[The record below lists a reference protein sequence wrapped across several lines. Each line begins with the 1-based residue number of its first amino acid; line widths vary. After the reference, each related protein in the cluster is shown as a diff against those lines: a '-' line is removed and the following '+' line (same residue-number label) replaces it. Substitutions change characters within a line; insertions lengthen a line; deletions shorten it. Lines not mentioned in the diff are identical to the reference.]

1 MRRPQADRANRRQ
14 LVQILAL
21 HGLRGIQTHTLLTI
35 RIRFTAISY
44 KWLQIFIVLQGFLRI
59 CRRLG
64 SGHTVPLK
72 LAAAGAR
79 HFMTRPKLSEREL
92 ECLEWVSLGK
102 TSWETGLILGVSERT
117 INFHL
122 LNAAR
127 KLNVYGR
134 QAAVAIALRQNLLH
148 GSPPEAAASANVQSN
163 RLTPIAE
170 PTTA

>member
-1 MRRPQADRANRRQ
+1 MATNFY
-14 LVQILAL
+14 
-21 HGLRGIQTHTLLTI
+21 
-35 RIRFTAISY
+35 RFTG
-44 KWLQIFIVLQGFLRI
+44 VLRI
-59 CRRLG
+59 CRHLV

-72 LAAAGAR
+72 LAAAGAK
-79 HFMTRPKLSEREL
+79 HFMTPPKLSEREL

-148 GSPPEAAASANVQSN
+148 GSPREAVAGPNVQSK

-170 PTTA
+170 PTSA

>member
-1 MRRPQADRANRRQ
+1 
-14 LVQILAL
+14 
-21 HGLRGIQTHTLLTI
+21 
-35 RIRFTAISY
+35 
-44 KWLQIFIVLQGFLRI
+44 
-59 CRRLG
+59 
-64 SGHTVPLK
+64 
-72 LAAAGAR
+72 
-79 HFMTRPKLSEREL
+79 MTRPKLSEREL

-148 GSPPEAAASANVQSN
+148 GSPHEAAAGANVRSK

-170 PTTA
+170 PTSA

>member
-1 MRRPQADRANRRQ
+1 
-14 LVQILAL
+14 
-21 HGLRGIQTHTLLTI
+21 
-35 RIRFTAISY
+35 
-44 KWLQIFIVLQGFLRI
+44 
-59 CRRLG
+59 
-64 SGHTVPLK
+64 
-72 LAAAGAR
+72 
-79 HFMTRPKLSEREL
+79 MTRPKLSEREL
-92 ECLEWVSLGK
+92 ECLEWVSFGK

-148 GSPPEAAASANVQSN
+148 GSPSEGAAGANVQPN

-170 PTTA
+170 PTSA

>member
-1 MRRPQADRANRRQ
+1 
-14 LVQILAL
+14 
-21 HGLRGIQTHTLLTI
+21 
-35 RIRFTAISY
+35 
-44 KWLQIFIVLQGFLRI
+44 
-59 CRRLG
+59 
-64 SGHTVPLK
+64 
-72 LAAAGAR
+72 
-79 HFMTRPKLSEREL
+79 MTRPKLSEREL

-102 TSWETGLILGVSERT
+102 TSWETGLILGISERT

-148 GSPPEAAASANVQSN
+148 GSPPEAAAGVNVQSK

-170 PTTA
+170 PTSA